1 MRRIL
6 FDQSESQLSNELS
19 KINTKQ
25 SNPTSYTA
33 LPESTVRNIDQD
45 TLQVHRELRVVTD
58 GDKAQ
63 LNVSYN
69 YSLESKSMD

>member
-1 MRRIL
+1 MNSAKLIPNNL
-6 FDQSESQLSNELS
+6 TLLATQ
-19 KINTKQ
+19 
-25 SNPTSYTA
+25 P

-45 TLQVHRELRVVTD
+45 TLQVHRDLRVVTD

-69 YSLESKSMD
+69 CSLESKSMDLNYLLWY